1 MTFVIIRVNSLF
13 GHIVTAAISSLSC
26 KRLVMIRSFIVHI
39 AQNTHTCVGEETDNR
54 PAKKQASFPMHVTR
68 HSMIDWRINGISPI
82 GGTLRHSSGCAC
94 GFVTVAV
101 DYFAVY
107 LTYVSLMECFDWF
120 SKFIWVCV
128 GLMSCS
134 NAGTNFP
141 GMKQK
146 IDHNSIPWAT
156 RNTLNDS
163 NGTSSKSIFQLEQD
177 FALFLL
183 LCVVRKIFQCIW
195 KGTLRVH
202 NAMSNRSWNRSNRL
216 PLRSCV
222 LCNSWNMN

>member
-1 MTFVIIRVNSLF
+1 
-13 GHIVTAAISSLSC
+13 
-26 KRLVMIRSFIVHI
+26 MIRSFIVHI

-54 PAKKQASFPMHVTR
+54 PAKKQAIFPMHVTR

-94 GFVTVAV
+94 GFATVAV
-101 DYFAVY
+101 DYFVVH

-128 GLMSCS
+128 GLMNCS

-141 GMKQK
+141 RMKQK

-163 NGTSSKSIFQLEQD
+163 NGTSSKSIFSIRARFCFVSTTLGCEKDFSMFLKGYIKSAQCNEQ
-177 FALFLL
+177 
-183 LCVVRKIFQCIW
+183 
-195 KGTLRVH
+195 
-202 NAMSNRSWNRSNRL
+202 
-216 PLRSCV
+216 PL
-222 LCNSWNMN
+222 MK